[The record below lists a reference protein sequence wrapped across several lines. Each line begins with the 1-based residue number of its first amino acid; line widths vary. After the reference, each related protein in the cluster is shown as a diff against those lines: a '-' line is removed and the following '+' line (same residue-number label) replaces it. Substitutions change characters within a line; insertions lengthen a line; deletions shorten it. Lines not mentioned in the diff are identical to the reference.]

1 MNLTEISTLINEHGL
16 AVTLLLLICL
26 GGYKT
31 IYPYV
36 KKRLEDSSQNQDAL
50 EDNVHQG
57 YFKLVE
63 ETREVNKQIVGEL
76 QNINITNKGLSET
89 NKELSETNKELSKT
103 NRKLVESYDRRIC
116 KVEDTTEDI
125 GKTVDKINTKIDI
138 ILK

>member
-1 MNLTEISTLINEHGL
+1 MNLTGISTLINEHGL
-16 AVTLLLLICL
+16 AVALLILICL
-26 GGYKT
+26 GVYKT
-31 IYPYV
+31 VYPYV

-76 QNINITNKGLSET
+76 QNINITNK
-89 NKELSETNKELSKT
+89 ELSETNKELSKT
-103 NRKLVESYDRRIC
+103 NRKLVESYDRRLC
-116 KVEDTTEDI
+116 TVEDTTEDI

>member
-1 MNLTEISTLINEHGL
+1 MNFTEISTLINEHGL

-76 QNINITNKGLSET
+76 QNINITNK
-89 NKELSETNKELSKT
+89 ELSETNKELSKT

>member
-1 MNLTEISTLINEHGL
+1 MNLTDISSLINEHGL
-16 AVTLLLLICL
+16 AVALLLLICL

-31 IYPYV
+31 IYPYI
-36 KKRLEDSSQNQDAL
+36 KKRLEDSSLNQDAL

-76 QNINITNKGLSET
+76 QNINIT

-138 ILK
+138 MLK